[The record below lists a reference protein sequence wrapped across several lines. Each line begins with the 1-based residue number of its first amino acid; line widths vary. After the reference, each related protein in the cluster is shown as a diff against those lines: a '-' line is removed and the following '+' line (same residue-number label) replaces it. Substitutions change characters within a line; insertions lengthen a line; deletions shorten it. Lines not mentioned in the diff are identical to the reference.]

1 MSEEIKL
8 VRIQFRRDTAN
19 NWKGVN
25 PVLATGEMGIES
37 DTNKF
42 KFGNGTSAWN
52 ELGYAG
58 SEAGNVPEKLSE
70 LENDTGFITLSD
82 VEAAGFIKQDALTNY
97 ALKSEVPTDETVA
110 EWGYTKNA
118 GTVKSVNNI
127 EPDENGNVTIS
138 AGEGNVKTVNNIEP
152 DAEGNIEITIPSKT
166 SELDNDSDFL
176 TQTEANETIGT
187 LSTLKTTDKTNLVA
201 AINELYTLITNS
213 H

>member
-25 PVLATGEMGIES
+25 PVLAAGEIGIES

-58 SEAGNVPEKLSE
+58 SEAGNVPAELSE

-82 VEAAGFIKQDALTNY
+82 VETAGFIKQDALTKY

-127 EPDENGNVTIS
+127 EPDENGNVMIS
-138 AGEGNVKTVNNIEP
+138 
-152 DAEGNIEITIPSKT
+152 IPSKT
-166 SELDNDSDFL
+166 SDLTNDSDFM
-176 TQTEANETIGT
+176 TATEANEAIGT
-187 LSTLKTTDKTNLVA
+187 LSILKTTDKTNLVA
-201 AINELYTLITNS
+201 AINELYTLIINS
-213 H
+213 P

>member
-25 PVLATGEMGIES
+25 PVLAAGEMGIES

-58 SEAGNVPEKLSE
+58 SEAGNVTEKLSE
-70 LENDTGFITLSD
+70 LENNTGFITLSD
-82 VEAAGFIKQDALTNY
+82 VEAAGFIKQDVLTNY

-118 GTVKSVNNI
+118 GTVKSVNNVG
-127 EPDENGNVTIS
+127 PN
-138 AGEGNVKTVNNIEP
+138 AEGNV
-152 DAEGNIEITIPSKT
+152 EISIPSKT
-166 SELDNDSDFL
+166 SDLTNDSDFM
-176 TQTEANETIGT
+176 TRTEANETIGT
-187 LSTLKTTDKTNLVA
+187 LSALKTNDKTSLVA
-201 AINELYTLITNS
+201 AINELYTLITES
-213 H
+213 Y